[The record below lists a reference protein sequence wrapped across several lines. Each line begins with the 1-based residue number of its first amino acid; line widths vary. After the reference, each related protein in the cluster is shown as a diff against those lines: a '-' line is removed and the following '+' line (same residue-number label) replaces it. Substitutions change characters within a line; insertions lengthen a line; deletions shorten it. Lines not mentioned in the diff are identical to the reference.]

1 MRLLFP
7 ERFSLVAVFYFAGLL
22 CAIQQFQG
30 TDSTFSLC
38 CFAYILVAAVAFNIA
53 GGFTRTTGAFIFF
66 NSVLGVIIGLCVKA
80 YLDEPADSNLQSP
93 VLTMTVY
100 LAGMCMMLVA
110 ALLSRKFAT
119 KRALLGKM
127 VTDVNMQTSTVGCM
141 VTGLLLYFSGSV
153 FTGGNG
159 TVWSALNQLNRFLP
173 MAIMLGVLNT
183 IRRSRGTRSINLP
196 VVLSAAFMFI
206 NGVLNFSKEAMF
218 TPFICW
224 LLVASSQRLRISRSQ
239 MLGIGAATFIIFYYL
254 VPYSQY
260 GRNFREEAGGVN
272 VQTSVSLLSD
282 LGHVREQYFAS
293 SSDNY
298 DDRII
303 GYFNTPQGFF
313 DRLEM
318 VAIDDALTNH
328 TKQFGSFGIYP
339 VIQSFEN
346 VVPHFLWPD
355 KPPLLTGNT
364 YAHEVG
370 LLGPEDDS
378 TGVSF
383 SSTAVAFHLL
393 GWYGVFFLAPSL
405 WFLLFTVFD
414 SLCGDVRKSP
424 WGLLVMVLFAH
435 AAPEGDLNSII
446 YMIFYGAFGIIFAA
460 LMGAYVMP
468 VIGTF
473 FIGPEGIALRRGAQI
488 RSLGG
493 RLLPLARNSQASP
506 SEG

>member
-7 ERFSLVAVFYFAGLL
+7 ERFSLVSVFYFAGLL

-66 NSVLGVIIGLCVKA
+66 NSVLGVIIGLCMKA

-110 ALLSRKFAT
+110 ALLSRRFAT

-127 VTDVNMQTSTVGCM
+127 VTDVNMQTATVGSM
-141 VTGLLLYFSGSV
+141 ITGLFLYFSGFL

-159 TVWSALNQLNRFLP
+159 TVWSALNQLNRFIP
-173 MAIMLGVLNT
+173 MAIMLGILNT
-183 IRRSRGTRSINLP
+183 IRRTRGARSINLP
-196 VVLSAAFMFI
+196 VLLSASFLFLS
-206 NGVLNFSKEAMF
+206 GVLNFSKEAMF
-218 TPFICW
+218 TPFVCW
-224 LLVASSQRLRISRSQ
+224 LLVASSQRFRVSRPQ
-239 MLGIGAATFIIFYYL
+239 ILGIGVATFIIFYYL

-260 GRNFREEAGGVN
+260 
-272 VQTSVSLLSD
+272 
-282 LGHVREQYFAS
+282 
-293 SSDNY
+293 
-298 DDRII
+298 
-303 GYFNTPQGFF
+303 
-313 DRLEM
+313 EM
-318 VAIDDALTNH
+318 ISIDDALDNH
-328 TKQFGSFGIYP
+328 TKQFGTFGFYP
-339 VIQSFEN
+339 VIQSLEN
-346 VVPHFLWPD
+346 VVPHFIWPD

-370 LLGPEDDS
+370 LLSEGDDS

-383 SSTAVAFHLL
+383 SSTAVAFHLM
-393 GWYGVFFLAPSL
+393 GWYGVFLLAPFL

-435 AAPEGDLNSII
+435 AAPEGDLNSVI

-460 LMGAYVMP
+460 VMGAYVMP

-488 RSLGG
+488 RSIGG
-493 RLLPLARNSQASP
+493 RLLPLARRSQARP
-506 SEG
+506 SQG

>member
-1 MRLLFP
+1 MRLPFP
-7 ERFSLVAVFYFAGLL
+7 ERISLVSVFYFAALL

-30 TDSTFSLC
+30 TNSTFSLC
-38 CFAYILVAAVAFNIA
+38 CFFYILVAAIAFNVA

-66 NSVLGVIIGLCVKA
+66 NSVLGVIIGLCMKA
-80 YLDEPADSNLQSP
+80 YLSEPADSNLDSP
-93 VLTMTVY
+93 VLTMSIY
-100 LAGMCMMLVA
+100 LAGMFMMLVA
-110 ALLSRKFAT
+110 ALLSRKVAT

-127 VTDVNMQTSTVGCM
+127 VTDVNMQTATVGSM
-141 VTGLLLYFSGSV
+141 VTGLLLYFTSS
-153 FTGGNG
+153 FITGGNG
-159 TVWSALNQLNRFLP
+159 TIWSALNQLNRFLP

-183 IRRSRGTRSINLP
+183 IRRSHGTRSLNLP
-196 VVLSAAFMFI
+196 VLLSASFMFI

-224 LLVASSQRLRISRSQ
+224 LLVASSQRLRVSRSQ
-239 MLGIGAATFIIFYYL
+239 IFSIGLVTFIIFYYL

-260 GRNFREEAGGVN
+260 GRSFKEESGGIN
-272 VQTSVSLLSD
+272 VQTSLSLLSN
-282 LGHVREQYFAS
+282 LGYVREQYYES
-293 SSDNY
+293 SSENY
-298 DDRII
+298 DDRIA

-318 VAIDDALTNH
+318 IGIDDALDNH
-328 TKQFGSFGIYP
+328 TKQFGTFGIQP

-346 VVPHFLWPD
+346 VVPHFIWPD
-355 KPPLLTGNT
+355 KPALLTGNT

-370 LLGPEDDS
+370 LLGPEDTS

-383 SSTAVAFHLL
+383 SSTAVAFHLI
-393 GWYGVFFLAPSL
+393 GWEGVFLLAPFL

-424 WGLLVMVLFAH
+424 WGLLIMVLYAH
-435 AAPEGDLNSII
+435 AAPEGDLNSVI
-446 YMIFYGAFGIIFAA
+446 YMTFYAAFGIVFAA
-460 LMGAYVMP
+460 VMGAYVMP

-473 FIGPEGIALRRGAQI
+473 LIGPEGIALRRGAPI
-488 RSLGG
+488 RSMHG
-493 RLLPLARNSQASP
+493 RLLPPIRA

>member
-1 MRLLFP
+1 MRLPFP
-7 ERFSLVAVFYFAGLL
+7 ERISLVSVFYFAALL

-30 TDSTFSLC
+30 TNSTFSLC
-38 CFAYILVAAVAFNIA
+38 CFFYILVAAIAFNVA

-66 NSVLGVIIGLCVKA
+66 NSVLGVIIGLCMKA
-80 YLDEPADSNLQSP
+80 YLSEAADSNLQSP
-93 VLTMTVY
+93 VLTMSIY
-100 LAGMCMMLVA
+100 LAGMLMMLVA
-110 ALLSRKFAT
+110 ALLSRKVAT

-141 VTGLLLYFSGSV
+141 VTGLLLYFSSSYV
-153 FTGGNG
+153 TGGNG

-173 MAIMLGVLNT
+173 MAIMLGTLNT
-183 IRRSRGTRSINLP
+183 IRRSRGTRSLNLP
-196 VVLSAAFMFI
+196 VLLSASFMFI

-224 LLVASSQRLRISRSQ
+224 LLVASSQRLRVSRSQ
-239 MLGIGAATFIIFYYL
+239 LFSIGLVTFIIFYYL

-260 GRNFREEAGGVN
+260 GRSFKEESGGIN
-272 VQTSVSLLSD
+272 VQTSLSLLSN
-282 LGHVREQYFAS
+282 LGYVREQYYESA
-293 SSDNY
+293 SDNY
-298 DDRII
+298 DDRIA

-318 VAIDDALTNH
+318 IGIDDALDSH
-328 TKQFGSFGIYP
+328 TKQFGTFGIQP

-346 VVPHFLWPD
+346 VVPHFIWPD
-355 KPPLLTGNT
+355 KPALLTGNT

-370 LLGPEDDS
+370 LLGPEDTS

-383 SSTAVAFHLL
+383 SSTAVAFHLI
-393 GWYGVFFLAPSL
+393 GWEGVFLLAPFL
-405 WFLLFTVFD
+405 WFLMFAVFE

-424 WGLLVMVLFAH
+424 WGLLIMVLYAH

-446 YMIFYGAFGIIFAA
+446 YMTFFAAFGIVFAA
-460 LMGAYVMP
+460 VMGAYVMP

-473 FIGPEGIALRRGAQI
+473 LIGPEGIALRRGRPI
-488 RSLGG
+488 RSMHG
-493 RLLPLARNSQASP
+493 RLLPPIRP

>member
-7 ERFSLVAVFYFAGLL
+7 ERFSLVSVFYFAGLL

-38 CFAYILVAAVAFNIA
+38 CFAYILVAAVAFNLA

-66 NSVLGVIIGLCVKA
+66 NSVLGVILGLCMKA

-110 ALLSRKFAT
+110 ALLSRRFAT

-127 VTDVNMQTSTVGCM
+127 VTDVNMQTATVGSM
-141 VTGLLLYFSGSV
+141 ITGLFLYFAGFL

-159 TVWSALNQLNRFLP
+159 TVWSALNQLNRFMP

-183 IRRSRGTRSINLP
+183 IRRSKGARSINLP
-196 VVLSAAFMFI
+196 VLLTAAFLFL

-218 TPFICW
+218 TPFVCW
-224 LLVASSQRLRISRSQ
+224 LLVASSQRFRVSRPQILS
-239 MLGIGAATFIIFYYL
+239 IGAITFISFYYL

-260 GRNFREEAGGVN
+260 GRNFREESGGVN
-272 VQTSVSLLSD
+272 IQTSVTLLSNP
-282 LGHVREQYFAS
+282 GNVREQYYAS
-293 SSDNY
+293 SNENY
-298 DDRII
+298 DERIQ

-318 VAIDDALTNH
+318 ISIDDALDNH
-328 TKQFGSFGIYP
+328 TKQFGTFGFYP
-339 VIQSFEN
+339 VIQSLEN
-346 VVPHFLWPD
+346 VVPHFIWPD
-355 KPPLLTGNT
+355 KPDLLTGNT

-370 LLGPEDDS
+370 LLSEGDNS

-383 SSTAVAFHLL
+383 SSTAVAFHLI
-393 GWYGVFFLAPSL
+393 GWYGVFLLAPCL
-405 WFLLFTVFD
+405 WFVLFTVFD

-435 AAPEGDLNSII
+435 AAPEGDLNSVI
-446 YMIFYGAFGIIFAA
+446 YIIFYGAFGIIFSAV
-460 LMGAYVMP
+460 MGAYAMP

-473 FIGPEGIALRRGAQI
+473 FIGPEGIALRRGKPI
-488 RSLGG
+488 RSIGG
-493 RLLPLARNSQASP
+493 RLLPLASRSQARP